1 MYEFRGA
8 TLQEGVHQALRYST
22 LSTKKLAKVA
32 AKFDFT
38 ARLRMGN
45 VLFVGE
51 GNLSF
56 ALTMSRNEKPGSDA
70 LVPLFADSF
79 FGPDNEMASLPQSLN
94 VALRVARTPPLGV
107 SPAPS
112 RRHRAALCRASGR
125 FAHYGN

>member
-8 TLQEGVHQALRYST
+8 TLQEAVHKALRYPA

-38 ARLRMGN
+38 ACLRMGN

-56 ALTMSRNEKPGSDA
+56 ALTMSCKPR
-70 LVPLFADSF
+70 VPTSSILAT
-79 FGPDNEMASLPQSLN
+79 
-94 VALRVARTPPLGV
+94 V
-107 SPAPS
+107 
-112 RRHRAALCRASGR
+112 
-125 FAHYGN
+125 